1 MWQLKPTPSCSGQ
14 EGGRQEER
22 RGRRV
27 PIKPRP
33 PVHAQGKWGQQ
44 LWHRRGSGL
53 FYCHL
58 KTTFKMRLSLPKKE
72 KDKTDRSKEMGPFDS
87 SVEHVSGTPRALA
100 RREVPTSGQHKPPGQ
115 PGCGCGPPLRFLPEH
130 LLHLA
135 LGEEKAT

>member
-1 MWQLKPTPSCSGQ
+1 M
-14 EGGRQEER
+14 
-22 RGRRV
+22 
-27 PIKPRP
+27 PIKSRP

-87 SVEHVSGTPRALA
+87 SVEHISGTPRALA
-100 RREVPTSGQHKPPGQ
+100 WREVQLRVSTSLQDTPVASLSDSFLNT
-115 PGCGCGPPLRFLPEH
+115 CGIWPSER
-130 LLHLA
+130 
-135 LGEEKAT
+135 KR